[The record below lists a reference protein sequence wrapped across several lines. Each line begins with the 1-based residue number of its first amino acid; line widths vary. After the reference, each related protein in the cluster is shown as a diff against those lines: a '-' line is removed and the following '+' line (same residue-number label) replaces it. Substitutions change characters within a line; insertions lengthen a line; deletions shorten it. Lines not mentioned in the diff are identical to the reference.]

1 MAKYA
6 IDFNQSPHSVHIVRY
21 STMQED
27 EISNSDILSSVPR
40 SIQITR
46 KTKQKGKSNW
56 RVEKRLEKEK
66 VDQLYIE

>member
-46 KTKQKGKSNW
+46 KTKQKGKSN
-56 RVEKRLEKEK
+56 
-66 VDQLYIE
+66 